1 MTLTTGTPIDGAGF
15 ADLMAPFEPFEA
27 RPALAVAVSGGRDS
41 LALALLSHDW
51 AVARG
56 GRVLCLIVDHGLRP
70 QSAEEAAATVRVLAR
85 EGIEALVL
93 FWAGEK
99 PQSSLQEAARAA
111 RYGLLQAAC
120 RERDMVHLLVAHHAE
135 DQAETV
141 AMRAARLSGPDG
153 LAGMAA
159 LVELPEVRLLRPL
172 LGERRAR
179 LSATLAARNIPW
191 IDDPSNADLRF
202 ERARLRSAGLPLE
215 RPPKGASDERAWTER
230 RLAEVA
236 IGLLEFDQEGA
247 VAIDCLEF
255 ARFSLDARQRLLSR
269 LVQAI
274 GGRNYPPRRN
284 SLERAGERLCGLPA
298 RGKSGR
304 GGDFTLSGCR
314 LELRQTGTARRL
326 RWIIR
331 SENGRKG
338 GPPLIPAAFFA
349 CSETA
354 PYHLD

>member
-1 MTLTTGTPIDGAGF
+1 
-15 ADLMAPFEPFEA
+15 MAPFEPFET
-27 RPALAVAVSGGRDS
+27 RPALAVGVSGGRDS
-41 LALALLSHDW
+41 LALALLSHNW

-70 QSAEEAAATVRVLAR
+70 QSADEAATTASVLAR

-93 FWAGEK
+93 RWTGEK

-111 RYGLLQAAC
+111 RYRLLQTAC
-120 RERDMVHLLVAHHAE
+120 RERGIVHLLVAHHAE

-179 LSATLAARNIPW
+179 LSATLKARNIPW

-202 ERARLRSAGLPLE
+202 ERARLRSAGLPVE
-215 RPPKGASDERAWTER
+215 RPPRGASDERAWTER

-236 IGLLEFDQEGA
+236 IGLLEFDQQGT
-247 VAIDCLEF
+247 VAIDHLEF
-255 ARFSLDARQRLLSR
+255 ARLSPEARRRLLSR

-274 GGRNYPPRRN
+274 GGRDYPARRDR
-284 SLERAGERLCGLPA
+284 LERACNRLCGLPK

-314 LELRQTGTARRL
+314 LALRQTRPGRRL
-326 RWIIR
+326 RWIIGP
-331 SENGRKG
+331 ENGRKG

-349 CSETA
+349 CSETT